1 MPDVTLPRKGVPAM
15 NTDTRAAELREAAG
29 RARAFA
35 QSLESTELRQS
46 FFELADKWEAEART
60 LETLH

>member
-1 MPDVTLPRKGVPAM
+1 MPDVTLYRQGVPAM
-15 NTDTRAAELREAAG
+15 DTDTRATELREAAS

-35 QSLESTELRQS
+35 SSLESTELKQS

-60 LETLH
+60 LETMH